1 MNHII
6 KALAQG
12 EEHMTDEEIHDC
24 FQQRSKDKTQERRLI
39 VNAIE
44 EKLCGAIA
52 YELTKR
58 MVIDMPTA
66 RAAVDAAIKEKNT

>member
-1 MNHII
+1 
-6 KALAQG
+6 
-12 EEHMTDEEIHDC
+12 MTDEEIHDC

-39 VNAIE
+39 ANAIE
-44 EKLCGAIA
+44 EKLRGAIA

-66 RAAVDAAIKEKNT
+66 RAVVDAALNKEKNTC